1 MLVVPDT
8 REITDSFYRLHFNF
22 VQERATERNDI
33 RRRIKSEGRSLTA
46 EELDR
51 LMWST
56 SHHEYKFAEV
66 SRYNIQEYIDILNL
80 YSSFPHLEF
89 HSLIMDRR
97 DSDAGLKN
105 WNNDAWEAYT
115 HFARELLEKRLSRDV
130 FAIVDLQGKPNDS
143 SVYLEDVLCSVR
155 SVKGCLRATSD
166 MSIYLQLVDLL
177 LGCVQFDFK
186 VQMGYFEPTSSRAQ
200 EKLQL
205 VNFLKSKLGMRQGDT
220 FLPKGRSFRNW
231 DTPSVFTVWKGEW

>member
-1 MLVVPDT
+1 
-8 REITDSFYRLHFNF
+8 
-22 VQERATERNDI
+22 
-33 RRRIKSEGRSLTA
+33 
-46 EELDR
+46 
-51 LMWST
+51 
-56 SHHEYKFAEV
+56 
-66 SRYNIQEYIDILNL
+66 
-80 YSSFPHLEF
+80 
-89 HSLIMDRR
+89 
-97 DSDAGLKN
+97 
-105 WNNDAWEAYT
+105 
-115 HFARELLEKRLSRDV
+115 
-130 FAIVDLQGKPNDS
+130 
-143 SVYLEDVLCSVR
+143 
-155 SVKGCLRATSD
+155 